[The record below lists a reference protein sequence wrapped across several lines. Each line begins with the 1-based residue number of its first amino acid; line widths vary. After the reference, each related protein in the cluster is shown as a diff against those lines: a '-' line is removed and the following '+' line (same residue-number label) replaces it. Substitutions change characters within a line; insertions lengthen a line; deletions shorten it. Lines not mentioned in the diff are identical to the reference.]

1 MAKQDYERK
10 GRKIIISFIFLRVV
24 KNFHHPF
31 YISSHYQKS
40 TVMSDQQNSFKPF
53 VPAETKMAEF
63 TIKSVITGAIFGII
77 FGASTVYLALKAGL
91 TVSASIPIA
100 VIAITMGRK
109 FLKTTILENNI
120 IQTTGS
126 AGESIAAGVVFTLP
140 GFLFLS
146 DPNSANFFN
155 YFTILVLA
163 IFGGILGTLMM
174 IPLRRSLIVQEHATL
189 PYPEGTACAS
199 VLKAGEKGGDFAK
212 TAFLGLGFAFAYAM
226 LQKIFHVIKEVPDFA
241 TRQTNKIFPSAKV
254 SGEIT
259 PEYLGV
265 GYIIGPKIAGIL
277 VAGGVLSWFVLIPL
291 LSSVISADVV
301 AAQLHKLGYIADLT
315 KQGPGNA
322 GTWDP
327 VTHDFADWS
336 SAIYR
341 AYIRQIG
348 AGAVAAGG
356 FITLIKTI
364 PTIISSFKGSIGSL
378 KKEGMG
384 ETLAKVPRTERDL
397 SIKVVGIGS
406 LVLLAV
412 IALMPNTLIPG
423 SNIGSK
429 LLLGLL
435 VIIFGAFFVTVSS
448 RIVGIIG
455 SSNNPISGMTIAT
468 LMGTCLIFIAVKWT
482 GHVYEPM
489 ALVVGGMICIA
500 AANAGATSQDLKTGY
515 IVGATPKYQ
524 QIALFVGAI
533 VSSLAIGAT
542 IKILDTP
549 TAAMA
554 AQGIEHAIGTDTY
567 PAPQGTLM
575 ATLIKGILSF
585 NLDWQFVL
593 VGVFIAIVMELCGI
607 KALSFAI
614 GIYLPLSTTLPIFI
628 GGAIR
633 GIVEWR
639 QKKKNIQVSPEEE
652 DLGKGN
658 LFATGLVAGGAL
670 AGVLVAILSSIPS
683 VNDQLGKVNA
693 EHGLTEG
700 LGGEGYKWLGVAFFV
715 LMGYILY
722 KIAMSKRKAT

>member
-1 MAKQDYERK
+1 MAEQ
-10 GRKIIISFIFLRVV
+10 
-24 KNFHHPF
+24 
-31 YISSHYQKS
+31 SS
-40 TVMSDQQNSFKPF
+40 NFKPF
-53 VPAETKMAEF
+53 VSPETRMAEL
-63 TIKSVITGAIFGII
+63 TVKSILTGAAFGII

-100 VIAITMGRK
+100 VLAITLGRK

-146 DPNSANFFN
+146 EPGSASFFN
-155 YFTILVLA
+155 YFTILILA

-174 IPLRRSLIVQEHATL
+174 IPLRRSLIVKEHGTL

-199 VLKAGEKGGDFAK
+199 VLKAGERGGEFAK
-212 TAFLGLGFAFAYAM
+212 TAFMGLGFAFAYAV
-226 LQKIFHVIKEVPDFA
+226 LQKIFHVIAELPAFFTK
-241 TRQTNKIFPSAKV
+241 QTNKIFPSARI

-259 PEYLGV
+259 PEYMGV
-265 GYIIGPKIAGIL
+265 GYIIGPKIAGVL
-277 VAGGVLSWFVLIPL
+277 VAGGVLSWFVFTPL
-291 LSSVISADVV
+291 LASLMNDHGNVI
-301 AAQLHKLGYIADLT
+301 AAQLVKLGYLKDLNT
-315 KQGPGNA
+315 AGGPGA
-322 GTWDP
+322 WDP
-327 VTHDFADWS
+327 STQGFGDWS
-336 SAIYR
+336 QAIYR

-378 KKEGMG
+378 KSSGVEGVN
-384 ETLAKVPRTERDL
+384 ETKIPRTEQDL

-406 LVLLAV
+406 LILLLV
-412 IALMPNTLIPG
+412 IALLPNTLIPG
-423 SNIGSK
+423 TNIGSK

-435 VIIFGAFFVTVSS
+435 VIIFGAFFVTVAS
-448 RIVGIIG
+448 RIVGLIG
-455 SSNNPISGMTIAT
+455 SSNSPISGMTIAT

-515 IVGATPKYQ
+515 LVGATPKYQ
-524 QIALFVGAI
+524 QISLFVGAI
-533 VSSLAIGAT
+533 VSSIAIGAT
-542 IKILDTP
+542 IKILDQP
-549 TAAMA
+549 TAEMA
-554 AQGIEHAIGTDTY
+554 AQGIQHAIGTDKY

-593 VGVFIAIVMELCGI
+593 VGVFIAIVVELCGI

-639 QKKKNIQVSPEEE
+639 NKKKNIHVLPEEE

-670 AGVLVAILSSIPS
+670 AGVLVAILSSIPAIS
-683 VNDQLGKVNA
+683 SGLGNVNA
-693 EHGLTEG
+693 EHGLAES
-700 LGGEGYKWLGVAFFV
+700 LGTEGYKWLGVAFFA
-715 LMGYILY
+715 LMGIVLY
-722 KIAMSKRKAT
+722 RIAIGKNKSTQGGMIK

>member
-1 MAKQDYERK
+1 MAEQP
-10 GRKIIISFIFLRVV
+10 
-24 KNFHHPF
+24 N
-31 YISSHYQKS
+31 
-40 TVMSDQQNSFKPF
+40 NFKPF
-53 VPAETKMAEF
+53 VPAETKMAEL
-63 TIKSVITGAIFGII
+63 TIKSIITGAIFGII

-100 VIAITMGRK
+100 VIAITLGRR

-146 DPNSANFFN
+146 NPDSANYFN
-155 YFTILVLA
+155 YFTILILA

-174 IPLRRSLIVQEHATL
+174 IPLRRSLIVKEHGVL

-199 VLKAGEKGGDFAK
+199 VLKAGERGGDFAK
-212 TAFLGLGFAFAYAM
+212 TAFMGLGFAFAYAI
-226 LQKIFHVIKEVPDFA
+226 LQKIFHVIAEVPHFA
-241 TRQTNKIFPSAKV
+241 TKQTNKIFPSARV

-291 LSSVISADVV
+291 LSSLVDASVIATHLVKVGYLTDVKV
-301 AAQLHKLGYIADLT
+301 AG
-315 KQGPGNA
+315 
-322 GTWDP
+322 GTMAWDP
-327 VTHDFADWS
+327 ATQNFGNWS
-336 SAIYR
+336 DAIYK

-364 PTIISSFKGSIGSL
+364 PTIISSFKGSIGSI
-378 KKEGMG
+378 KKSGVDGVNEQN
-384 ETLAKVPRTERDL
+384 VPRTERDL

-406 LVLLAV
+406 LVLLLV
-412 IALMPNTLIPG
+412 IALLPGTLIPG
-423 SNIGSK
+423 SSIFSK
-429 LLLGLL
+429 LLLGVL
-435 VIIFGAFFVTVSS
+435 VIVFGAFFVTVSS

-482 GHVYEPM
+482 GHFYEPM

-515 IVGATPKYQ
+515 LVGATPKYQ

-542 IKILDTP
+542 IMILDGQLVS
-549 TAAMA
+549 
-554 AQGIEHAIGTDTY
+554 QGIPHAIGTELY

-575 ATLIKGILSF
+575 ATLIKGILSY

-593 VGVFIAIVMELCGI
+593 VGVFIALVMELCGI
-607 KALSFAI
+607 RSLSFAI

-639 QKKKNIQVSPEEE
+639 QKKKNIVVAPEEE

-670 AGVLVAILSSIPS
+670 AGVLVAILSSIDS
-683 VNDQLGKVNA
+683 VKSGLGKVNA
-693 EHGLTEG
+693 EHGLAATNV
-700 LGGEGYKWLGVAFFV
+700 LGTEGYKWLGVAFFA
-715 LMGYILY
+715 LMGFVLY
-722 KIAMSKRKAT
+722 RVAIGKKKNL

>member
-1 MAKQDYERK
+1 MT
-10 GRKIIISFIFLRVV
+10 L
-24 KNFHHPF
+24 
-31 YISSHYQKS
+31 
-40 TVMSDQQNSFKPF
+40 
-53 VPAETKMAEF
+53 
-63 TIKSVITGAIFGII
+63 
-77 FGASTVYLALKAGL
+77 
-91 TVSASIPIA
+91 
-100 VIAITMGRK
+100 GRK

-146 DPNSANFFN
+146 ESGSANFFN
-155 YFTILVLA
+155 YFTILILA

-174 IPLRRSLIVQEHATL
+174 IPLRRSLIVKEHATL

-199 VLKAGEKGGDFAK
+199 VLKAGERGGDFAK
-212 TAFLGLGFAFAYAM
+212 TAFMGLGFAFVYAI
-226 LQKIFHVIKEVPDFA
+226 LQKILHVIAETPAFFTKQA
-241 TRQTNKIFPSAKV
+241 NKFFPSARV

-259 PEYLGV
+259 PEYMGV
-265 GYIIGPKIAGIL
+265 GYIIGPRIAGVL
-277 VAGGVLSWFVLIPL
+277 VAGGVLSWLVLIPL
-291 LSSVISADVV
+291 LSTLVDADLI
-301 AAQLHKLGYIADLT
+301 ASQLAKLGYISLD
-315 KQGPGNA
+315 KA
-322 GTWDP
+322 GGSMGWDP
-327 VTHDFADWS
+327 ATHDFSNWS
-336 SAIYR
+336 DAVYK

-364 PTIISSFKGSIGSL
+364 PTIIASFKGSMGSL
-378 KKEGMG
+378 KSNAAAGQNTE
-384 ETLAKVPRTERDL
+384 VPRTERDL

-406 LVLLAV
+406 LALLLV
-412 IALMPNTLIPG
+412 IALLPNTLIPG
-423 SNIGSK
+423 TNIGSK

-435 VIIFGAFFVTVSS
+435 VIIFGAFFVTVAS
-448 RIVGIIG
+448 RIVGLIG
-455 SSNNPISGMTIAT
+455 SSNSPISGMTIAT

-489 ALVVGGMICIA
+489 ALVVGSMICIA
-500 AANAGATSQDLKTGY
+500 AANAGATSQDLKTGFL
-515 IVGATPKYQ
+515 VGATPKYQ

-542 IKILDTP
+542 IKLLDQP
-549 TAAMA
+549 TAEMA
-554 AQGIEHAIGTDTY
+554 KQGIQHAIGTELY

-593 VGVFIAIVMELCGI
+593 VGVFIAIVIELCGI

-633 GIVEWR
+633 GLVEWK
-639 QKKKNIQVSPEEE
+639 QKKKNVQVSPEEE

-670 AGVLVAILSSIPS
+670 AGVLVAILFSINS
-683 VNDQLGKVNA
+683 VKNTLAGWSA
-693 EHGLTEG
+693 EHALTSDKF
-700 LGGEGYKWLGVAFFV
+700 LGVEGYKWLGVIFFAI
-715 LMGYILY
+715 MGYTLY
-722 KIAMSKRKAT
+722 RIAMSKEKKI